1 MGVSEFLNCFWGW
14 TPPTVFGFIEVL
26 VIPVQGGVV
35 QSWGVEHVV

>member
-1 MGVSEFLNCFWGW
+1 MIGVSEFLNCFWGW
-14 TPPTVFGFIEVL
+14 TVFGVKEVL